1 MNKIY
6 ISLPIIFILNM
17 SGCATVAQSA
27 PLYEKY
33 ESQNLKCG
41 EANVK
46 VISYCYD
53 PEKGLEDRGSG
64 GIVRECKSSVIKI
77 NNTQEINIP
86 VMAENQKKLLE
97 KQGYDFSGKLEEGKW
112 SLVSFACIKNNQ
124 DSFLLLNQAT
134 SNDINMMDHSKGS
147 LWDNP
152 VLLDLKGNII
162 KNGNKEI
169 LKNSKKGK
177 AISANAVYGNE

>member
-1 MNKIY
+1 
-6 ISLPIIFILNM
+6 
-17 SGCATVAQSA
+17 
-27 PLYEKY
+27 
-33 ESQNLKCG
+33 
-41 EANVK
+41 
-46 VISYCYD
+46 
-53 PEKGLEDRGSG
+53 
-64 GIVRECKSSVIKI
+64 IKI

-86 VMAENQKKLLE
+86 VMSENQKKLLE

-134 SNDINMMDHSKGS
+134 SNNINMMDHSKGS

>member
-1 MNKIY
+1 
-6 ISLPIIFILNM
+6 
-17 SGCATVAQSA
+17 
-27 PLYEKY
+27 
-33 ESQNLKCG
+33 
-41 EANVK
+41 
-46 VISYCYD
+46 
-53 PEKGLEDRGSG
+53 
-64 GIVRECKSSVIKI
+64 RECKSSVIKI

-86 VMAENQKKLLE
+86 VMSENQKKLLE

-134 SNDINMMDHSKGS
+134 SNNINMMDHSKGS